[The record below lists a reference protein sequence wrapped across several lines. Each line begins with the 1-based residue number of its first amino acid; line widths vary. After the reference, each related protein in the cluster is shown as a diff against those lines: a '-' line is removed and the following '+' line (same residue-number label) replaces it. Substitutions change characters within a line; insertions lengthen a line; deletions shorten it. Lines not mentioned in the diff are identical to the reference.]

1 MMAFP
6 MAAPEPRENN
16 REDELDPGVLRR
28 CRQGDPLAFRAFV
41 VRFEKPVF
49 ALLSRVLGGGPHV
62 EDLAQDT
69 FLKAH
74 RAFSRFDPDGPA
86 KVSTWL
92 FTIAT
97 RTAIDAVRKRRVS
110 ERALAESLDT
120 AAESRHE
127 ETPERQTELTRIRR
141 AIRAA
146 LGDLPVDQRAAFV
159 LFEMHGLSLP
169 EVGEA
174 LDIPAATAKT
184 RVFRA
189 RKKLEDALSAFK
201 EGS

>member
-1 MMAFP
+1 MAFP
-6 MAAPEPRENN
+6 MAAPKLRASE
-16 REDELDPGVLRR
+16 REDELDPGVLQR

-49 ALLSRVLGGGPHV
+49 ALLSRVLGRGPHV
-62 EDLAQDT
+62 EDLAQET
-69 FLKAH
+69 FLKAY
-74 RAFSRFDPDGPA
+74 RALPRFDPEGPA
-86 KVSTWL
+86 QVSTWL

-110 ERALAESLDT
+110 ERALADSLQQVDVEH
-120 AAESRHE
+120 AD
-127 ETPERQTELTRIRR
+127 TPERQAELTRVRR
-141 AIRAA
+141 AISQA
-146 LGDLPVDQRAAFV
+146 LGELPVDQRAAFV
-159 LFEMHGLSLP
+159 LFEIHGLSLP
-169 EVGEA
+169 EVAEA

>member
-6 MAAPEPRENN
+6 MAAPKLRASE
-16 REDELDPGVLRR
+16 REDELDPGVLQR

-49 ALLSRVLGGGPHV
+49 ALLSRVLGRGPHV
-62 EDLAQDT
+62 EDLAQET
-69 FLKAH
+69 FLKAY
-74 RAFSRFDPDGPA
+74 RALPRFDPEGPA
-86 KVSTWL
+86 QVSTWL

-110 ERALAESLDT
+110 ERALADSLQQVDVEH
-120 AAESRHE
+120 AD
-127 ETPERQTELTRIRR
+127 TPERQAELTRVRR
-141 AIRAA
+141 AISQA
-146 LGDLPVDQRAAFV
+146 LGELPVDQRAAFV
-159 LFEMHGLSLP
+159 LFEIHGLSLP
-169 EVGEA
+169 EVAEA

>member
-1 MMAFP
+1 
-6 MAAPEPRENN
+6 MAAPKLRASE
-16 REDELDPGVLRR
+16 REDELDPGVLQR

-49 ALLSRVLGGGPHV
+49 ALLSRVLGRGPHV
-62 EDLAQDT
+62 EDLAQET
-69 FLKAH
+69 FLKAY
-74 RAFSRFDPDGPA
+74 RALPRFDPEGPA
-86 KVSTWL
+86 QVSTWL

-110 ERALAESLDT
+110 ERALADSLQQVDVEH
-120 AAESRHE
+120 AD
-127 ETPERQTELTRIRR
+127 TPERQAELTRVRR
-141 AIRAA
+141 AISQA
-146 LGDLPVDQRAAFV
+146 LGELPVDQRAAFV
-159 LFEMHGLSLP
+159 LFEIHGLSLP
-169 EVGEA
+169 EVAEA

>member
-6 MAAPEPRENN
+6 MAAPKLRASE
-16 REDELDPGVLRR
+16 REDELDPGVLQR

-49 ALLSRVLGGGPHV
+49 ALLSRVLGRGPHV
-62 EDLAQDT
+62 EDLAQET
-69 FLKAH
+69 FLKAY
-74 RAFSRFDPDGPA
+74 RALPRFDPEGPA
-86 KVSTWL
+86 QVSTWL

-110 ERALAESLDT
+110 ERALADSLQ
-120 AAESRHE
+120 HE
-127 ETPERQTELTRIRR
+127 PEVEHADTPERQAELTRMRR
-141 AIRAA
+141 AIGEA

-159 LFEMHGLSLP
+159 LFEIHGLSLP
-169 EVGEA
+169 EVAEA

-189 RKKLEDALSAFK
+189 RKKLEDALAAFK